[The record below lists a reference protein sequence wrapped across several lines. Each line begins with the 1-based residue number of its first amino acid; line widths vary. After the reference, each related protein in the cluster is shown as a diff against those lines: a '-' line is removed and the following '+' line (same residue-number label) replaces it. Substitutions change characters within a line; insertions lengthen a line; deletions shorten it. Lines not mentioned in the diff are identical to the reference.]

1 MWYHDVM
8 PQKIKELIKM
18 LESAGFKNR
27 GGKGSHRN
35 YKHPTGINIT
45 ISGKLGSDAKRYQE
59 RDVKKAI
66 ERVLNEE
73 KK

>member
-1 MWYHDVM
+1 M

>member
-1 MWYHDVM
+1 M
-8 PQKIKELIKM
+8 PPKIRELIKQ
-18 LESAGFKNR
+18 LESAGFKYR

-35 YKHPTGINIT
+35 YKHHLGINIT
-45 ISGKLGSDAKRYQE
+45 ISGKLGSDAKPYQE

-66 ERVLNEE
+66 ERAIHEE